1 MRKPRLWSP
10 GIVYELTLRTEHRMF
25 LLKPDIDTK
34 NILGSSL
41 GRALKRF
48 PVQLHAFDS
57 NITFP
62 GQSLVVFCPD
72 LPGGLRMIGT
82 GRPAFRCLSIG

>member
-25 LLKPDIDTK
+25 LLKPDFDTK

-41 GRALKRF
+41 GRALKR
-48 PVQLHAFDS
+48 
-57 NITFP
+57 
-62 GQSLVVFCPD
+62 
-72 LPGGLRMIGT
+72 
-82 GRPAFRCLSIG
+82 